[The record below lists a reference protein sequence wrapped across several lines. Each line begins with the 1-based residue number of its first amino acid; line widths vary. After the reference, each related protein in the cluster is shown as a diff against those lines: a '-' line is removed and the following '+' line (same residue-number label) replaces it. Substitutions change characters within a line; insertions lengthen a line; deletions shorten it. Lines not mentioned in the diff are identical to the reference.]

1 MKKDKLS
8 KNKQRALKNI
18 QKISSMIVPVLK
30 RHSVCKAGLFGSYAR
45 GEQKKLSDVDILVSF
60 RGRKSLLDLA
70 GVELELEKVLQKR
83 VDLLTYKSLN
93 PLLKYN
99 VLKEEVRII

>member
-1 MKKDKLS
+1 MIDKK
-8 KNKQRALKNI
+8 KQRVFQNI
-18 QKISSMIVPVLK
+18 RKISSKIVPVLK
-30 RHSVCKAGLFGSYAR
+30 RHSVCRAGLFGSYAR

-93 PLLKYN
+93 PLLKYRI
-99 VLKEEVRII
+99 LKEEVRII